1 MAKKTI
7 DVGTVINDGTG
18 DDIRSAFVKVNDNF
32 TELYDIGAQNNVGA
46 NVGTDVGIYKN
57 KTGDILN
64 FKSLTPGNGIYIT
77 PGTNNIVIQN
87 AWPSISRITADDTH
101 QIISTGSQAIVIAG
115 AGGLSTSI
123 SGNTLT
129 ITGSGS
135 SSFNSL
141 TNPTLGGNLNLN
153 GHNITGS
160 GTVIADLQGNLTG
173 TVYHIDVRNLDNE
186 VNSFD
191 FGTISNNATPKTFL
205 QWLKTQYIFDLGTFA
220 SPAAVSIDIGTIV

>member
-1 MAKKTI
+1 MGKQTI

-18 DDIRSAFVKVNDNF
+18 DDIRTAFVKVNDNF
-32 TELYDIGAQNNVGA
+32 TELYDQGAQNNSGA
-46 NVGTDVGIYKN
+46 NVGTGIGVYKN

-64 FKSLTPGNGIYIT
+64 FKTLTAGLGIYVT

-101 QIISTGSQAIVIAG
+101 EILSTGSASIVVAG
-115 AGGLSTSI
+115 AGGVTTSI

-129 ITGSGS
+129 ITGGVN
-135 SSFNSL
+135 FNSL

-160 GTVIADLQGNLTG
+160 GTVIANLQGNLTG
-173 TVYHIDVRNLDNE
+173 TVYNIDVRNLDKD

-191 FGTISNNATPKTFL
+191 FGNITADIPKTFM
-205 QWLKTQYIFDLGTFA
+205 QWLKTQYSFDLGTFA

>member
-1 MAKKTI
+1 MGKQTI

-18 DDIRSAFVKVNDNF
+18 DDIRTAFVKVNDNF
-32 TELYDIGAQNNVGA
+32 TELYDQGAQNNSGA
-46 NVGTDVGIYKN
+46 NVGTGIGVYKN

-64 FKSLTPGNGIYIT
+64 FKTLTAGLGIYVT
-77 PGTNNIVIQN
+77 PGTNDIVIQN

-101 QIISTGSQAIVIAG
+101 EILSTGSASIVVAG
-115 AGGLSTSI
+115 AGGVTTSI

-129 ITGSGS
+129 ITGGVN
-135 SSFNSL
+135 FNSL

-160 GTVIADLQGNLTG
+160 GTVIANLQGNLTG
-173 TVYHIDVRNLDNE
+173 TVYNIDVRNLDKDI
-186 VNSFD
+186 NSFD
-191 FGTISNNATPKTFL
+191 FGNITADIPKTFM
-205 QWLKTQYIFDLGTFA
+205 QWLKTQYSFDLGTFA

>member
-1 MAKKTI
+1 MGKQTI

-18 DDIRSAFVKVNDNF
+18 DDIRTAFVKVNDNF
-32 TELYDIGAQNNVGA
+32 TELYDQGAQNNSGA
-46 NVGTDVGIYKN
+46 NVGTGIGVYKN

-64 FKSLTPGNGIYIT
+64 FKTLTAGLGIYVT
-77 PGTNNIVIQN
+77 PGTNDIVIQN

-101 QIISTGSQAIVIAG
+101 EILSTGSASIVVAG
-115 AGGLSTSI
+115 AGGVTTSI

-129 ITGSGS
+129 ITGGVN
-135 SSFNSL
+135 FNSL

-160 GTVIADLQGNLTG
+160 GTVIANLQGNLTG
-173 TVYHIDVRNLDNE
+173 TVYNIDVRNLDKD

-191 FGTISNNATPKTFL
+191 FGNITADIPTTFM
-205 QWLKTQYIFDLGTFA
+205 QWLKTQYSFDLGTFA
-220 SPAAVSIDIGTIV
+220 SPAAVAIDIGTIV

>member
-1 MAKKTI
+1 MGKQTI

-18 DDIRSAFVKVNDNF
+18 DDIRTAFVKVNDNF
-32 TELYDIGAQNNVGA
+32 TELYDQGAQNNSGA
-46 NVGTDVGIYKN
+46 NVGTGIGVYKN

-64 FKSLTPGNGIYIT
+64 FKTLTAGLGIYVT
-77 PGTNNIVIQN
+77 PGTNDIVIQN

-101 QIISTGSQAIVIAG
+101 EILSTGSASIVVAG
-115 AGGLSTSI
+115 AGGVTTSI

-129 ITGSGS
+129 ITGGVN
-135 SSFNSL
+135 FNSL

-160 GTVIADLQGNLTG
+160 GTVIANLQGNLTG
-173 TVYHIDVRNLDNE
+173 TVYNIDVRNLDKD

-191 FGTISNNATPKTFL
+191 FGNITADIPKTFM
-205 QWLKTQYIFDLGTFA
+205 QWLKTQYSFDLGTFA
-220 SPAAVSIDIGTIV
+220 APAAVSIDIGTIV